1 MPAIN
6 GDLDCLTAPKM
17 GQSGENILVIDDD
30 DGVRTFV
37 VESLESLGYSVRAA
51 PNGPAGLA
59 LIKTEIPDL
68 LLVDFAMPGMTGVDV
83 IKAVQK
89 IKPALPTILATGY
102 AETDT
107 IDQVAGPI
115 RVLRKPFQIDQLADV
130 IQDLLE

>member
-1 MPAIN
+1 
-6 GDLDCLTAPKM
+6 M
-17 GQSGENILVIDDD
+17 GHAGENILVIDDD

-51 PNGPAGLA
+51 PDGSAGLA
-59 LIKTEIPDL
+59 LIKSGIPDL

-102 AETDT
+102 AETDS

-115 RVLRKPFQIDQLADV
+115 RVLRKPFQIDQLAGV
-130 IQDLLE
+130 IQDLLEKHR